1 MMTSL
6 SITLLILAAVI
17 AALGAVGLLIL
28 WTYRRAT
35 GFRTAR
41 GFGTT
46 IVASDTG
53 VVPTIVLRDPSLGL
67 RGKPDYV
74 LEQDVDAGRALV
86 PLELKPTRRGRRAFE
101 SDAVQVGAYV
111 LLLRAVYGDRAA
123 RFGYVRY
130 SSGTFRIELTPE
142 LERRVRSIV
151 AAIRGGRQ
159 AEVIHRSHAVPAR
172 CANCAMRP
180 HCDEALV

>member
-1 MMTSL
+1 MTSL
-6 SITLLILAAVI
+6 GITLLILAGI
-17 AALGAVGLLIL
+17 AATLAGVALVIL
-28 WTYRRAT
+28 WRHSRAA
-35 GFRTAR
+35 GFRPPLRGGTA
-41 GFGTT
+41 

-53 VVPTIVLRDPSLGL
+53 VVPAIVLRDPSLGL

-74 LEQDVDAGRALV
+74 LEQEIENRRTLV
-86 PLELKPTRRGRRAFE
+86 ALELKPTRHSRRVYE

-130 SSGTFRIELTPE
+130 STGTFRIELTSD
-142 LERRVRSIV
+142 LERRVRGIV
-151 AAIRGGRQ
+151 AAVRAGRE
-159 AEVIHRSHAVPAR
+159 AAVIHRSHDIPAR

>member
-1 MMTSL
+1 MTSL
-6 SITLLILAAVI
+6 SITLLVLAAIV
-17 AALGAVGLLIL
+17 AALGGLCLLLL
-28 WTYRRAT
+28 WRYRRAT
-35 GFRTAR
+35 GFRTPL
-41 GFGTT
+41 GGGTA

-53 VVPTIVLRDPSLGL
+53 AVPAIVLRDPSLGL

-74 LEQDVDAGRALV
+74 LEQEIEERRALV
-86 PLELKPTRRGRRAFE
+86 PLELKPTRRGRRVYE

-111 LLLRAVYGDRAA
+111 LLLRAAYGERAA

-130 SSGTFRIELTPE
+130 STGTFRIELTSE
-142 LERRVRSIV
+142 LERRVRGIV
-151 AAIRGGRQ
+151 AAIRGARR
-159 AEVIHRSHAVPAR
+159 AAVIHRSHAVPAR

>member
-1 MMTSL
+1 MTSL
-6 SITLLILAAVI
+6 SITLLILAGVI
-17 AALGAVGLLIL
+17 AALGGLGFLIL
-28 WTYRRAT
+28 WRHGRAT
-35 GFRTAR
+35 GFRTPL
-41 GFGTT
+41 GGGTA

-53 VVPTIVLRDPSLGL
+53 VVPALVLRDPSMGL

-74 LEQDVDAGRALV
+74 LEQEVEDRRALV
-86 PLELKPTRRGRRAFE
+86 PLELKPARRGGRVYE

-130 SSGTFRIELTPE
+130 SAGTFRIELTAD
-142 LERRVRSIV
+142 LERRVRGIV
-151 AAIRGGRQ
+151 AAIRSARQ
-159 AEVIHRSHAVPAR
+159 AAVIHRSHAVPAK

-180 HCDEALV
+180 HCDESLV